1 MKKILAPILSV
12 IILVGVTLGAF
23 FLIKGA
29 IPKNKTYSLS
39 IGVSVSEDFAKSK
52 VSHTVAAIVT
62 DKDGKIVA
70 LRLDTLDYTAKVD
83 ENGALV
89 IAKPQTKMELGSNY
103 GMASWGGAIAEWDA
117 QAKHFESYVTGMT
130 LEQVLA
136 ITNDMQ
142 SPDAPADLVAGCTIS
157 SSVPEFKNAIKKAF
171 DNQYKTTFTT
181 TGTVK
186 LGVAITPAV
195 SDTSD
200 NDNNLI
206 TLKYGY
212 SAIAEAEGKIVGAIL
227 DESENV
233 LKVEI
238 ENKAITL
245 AAWNS
250 GNKLQIKLEQGDN
263 YGMVAWGGANGEWYA
278 QAQNY
283 ANTAIG
289 KATTGLTDLPI
300 ENVAGCTI
308 YMGNM
313 KQTLIKAAGNV
324 R

>member
-23 FLIKGA
+23 FLLKG
-29 IPKNKTYSLS
+29 IQDDKTYNLS
-39 IGVSVSEDFAKSK
+39 IGVSVSENFADKK

-62 DKDGKIVA
+62 NKKGKIVA
-70 LRLDTLDYTAKVD
+70 CRIDTLDYTAKVD

-89 IAKPQTKMELGSNY
+89 ITKPQTKMELGSNY
-103 GMASWGGAIAEWDA
+103 GMGALPNSKGEWDA

-136 ITNDMQ
+136 ITNNMQ
-142 SPDAPADLVAGCTIS
+142 SPDAPADLIAGCTIS

-171 DNQYKTTFTT
+171 DNQYKTSFITE
-181 TGTVK
+181 GTIK
-186 LGVAITPAV
+186 LGVAISPSV
-195 SDTSD
+195 SNASAEG
-200 NDNNLI
+200 NNLI
-206 TLKYGY
+206 DIKHGY

-227 DESENV
+227 DESDST

-238 ENKAITL
+238 ENKVITAL
-245 AAWNS
+245 SWNA
-250 GNKLQIKLEQGDN
+250 GNKTQTKLELGDD
-263 YGMVAWGGANGEWYA
+263 YGMGDVASGEWYT

-283 ANTAIG
+283 ANTTLG
-289 KATTGLTDLPI
+289 KATTGLTDLPT
-300 ENVAGCTI
+300 ENVTGCTI
-308 YMGNM
+308 YMGGM
-313 KQTLIKAAGNV
+313 KQTLLKAALNV